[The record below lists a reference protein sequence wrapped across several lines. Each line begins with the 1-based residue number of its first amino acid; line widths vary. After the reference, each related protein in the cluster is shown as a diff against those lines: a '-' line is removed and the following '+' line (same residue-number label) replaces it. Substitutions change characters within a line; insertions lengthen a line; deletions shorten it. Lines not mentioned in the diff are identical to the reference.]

1 MKRIKELKKKKKGIL
16 AVMAIMALVFASV
29 YSKTISRVGFEYMDT
44 ILVPAQENGG
54 TVYSGKIRGQQAQFT
69 VSKDKTVVFR
79 HGDNSYGPYTAKKDP
94 AAIPQDS
101 EMVSSM
107 TGVELR
113 QGETILFRGGV
124 LKTEDIYW
132 LYNEDG
138 TPSNLGFSYVSSDGT
153 KRDANGNEID
163 PMEPSVSTILEL
175 MGRPRLTHQGD
186 RLAWFLAVFL
196 CLINAISI
204 LFADELFRWNLAFQ
218 IRNADQAEPSDW
230 EITGRYHAWTA
241 IPVMA
246 LVVFLMGLR

>member
-1 MKRIKELKKKKKGIL
+1 MKRIKELDLYQKSIL

-124 LKTEDIYW
+124 LKTEDIGCTMKTGPPVT
-132 LYNEDG
+132 LDFPMSPVTGPKE
-138 TPSNLGFSYVSSDGT
+138 TPTGMRSTPWSRLS
-153 KRDANGNEID
+153 
-163 PMEPSVSTILEL
+163 PPS
-175 MGRPRLTHQGD
+175 
-186 RLAWFLAVFL
+186 
-196 CLINAISI
+196 
-204 LFADELFRWNLAFQ
+204 WN
-218 IRNADQAEPSDW
+218 
-230 EITGRYHAWTA
+230 
-241 IPVMA
+241 
-246 LVVFLMGLR
+246 